1 MKHIHKTIAVVLLL
15 LSGLQAW
22 AQGYDPGMPPE
33 PQSPKLPL
41 TVTCSPSGAGTQSG
55 GGSYVAGTTVTIKT
69 TPKQFYTFSH
79 WTKNGEVYGATTTS
93 FSYTTDDQSASFVA
107 VYTKDPT
114 CVVTTS
120 VSPAAAGSASGAGT
134 YAIGS
139 TVSVKTSGNVG
150 YNFSHWTL
158 NGEVYSS
165 TSTTLS
171 YTAEEGTKNFVAV
184 YEYDPTFNPTLPAE
198 PSLTVK
204 SRLFLQSEPAGICTF
219 NKTSGA
225 YFTADD
231 YVSLNITGTNQGY
244 TFDGWYQGDE
254 LITTSK
260 SFNFLM
266 TYSNATLTARFHE
279 TPPTP
284 PTPEEP
290 FNPDNPSEPESQGG
304 DIQTSSKGDV
314 NGDGVID
321 VTDAVAVINAYL
333 SGNANA
339 VSLALADMN
348 GDGII
353 DITDAVAIINIYLNA
368 E

>member
-1 MKHIHKTIAVVLLL
+1 MKHIHKIIAVVLLS

-22 AQGYDPGMPPE
+22 GQGYDPGNPPE
-33 PQSPKLPL
+33 PQAPQLPL

-55 GGSYVAGTTVTIKT
+55 TGSYVAGTTVTIKT

-165 TSTTLS
+165 TSTTLT
-171 YTAEEGTKNFVAV
+171 YTAEEGTKAFVAV
-184 YEYDPTFNPTLPAE
+184 YEYDPTFDPTLPAE
-198 PSLTVK
+198 PSMTVK

-219 NKTSGA
+219 NRTSGA
-225 YFTADD
+225 YANADQ
-231 YVSLNITGTNQGY
+231 YVALNITGTNQGY

-254 LITTSK
+254 LVTTSK

-266 TYSNATLTARFHE
+266 TYDDATLTARFHE
-279 TPPTP
+279 TPPP
-284 PTPEEP
+284 PVLP
-290 FNPDNPSEPESQGG
+290 FDPTNPSEPESQGG